1 MQCIFVKLT
10 SVLQQ
15 LFGWQTFKRVGASL
29 AINRIYKL
37 VLSLSIV
44 LQLSFFFT
52 GVTVSLWLDNLI
64 NGVAAQVVWYVVFYK
79 AMAFIVAAVRDRSEC
94 CFSNSCSAHYIYP
107 ALDSMAGSG
116 EW

>member
-1 MQCIFVKLT
+1 MRCLNIKLT

-29 AINRIYKL
+29 TINRIYKL
-37 VLSLSIV
+37 VLFLSIV

-64 NGVAAQVVWYVVFYK
+64 NGVAAQVVWYVAFYK
-79 AMAFIVAAVRDRSEC
+79 AMAFIVAIVRGC
-94 CFSNSCSAHYIYP
+94 QFCFLDACLANSISP
-107 ALDSMAGSG
+107 ALDPMAGSG